1 MSLSIVYYANIVF
14 IFYSSFIS
22 AKFFTTCRYL
32 YNDRCLFNIL
42 HYYVSIFFVNLL
54 TTYKKTKQQHPERML
69 LLFVYSIISL
79 IITEDLLFCYR
90 TDTATSST
98 CNIHKRSYVIFLN
111 CKTSSSSSTISDT
124 IPINTFTT
132 DSEQITCAKGA

>member
-22 AKFFTTCRYL
+22 AIFFTTCRYL

-54 TTYKKTKQQHPERML
+54 TTYKKKQSSNIPKECYCFLFIVLFL
-69 LLFVYSIISL
+69 LLLQRIYYSATGRTQPPAARVISISGL
-79 IITEDLLFCYR
+79 
-90 TDTATSST
+90 TSSFS
-98 CNIHKRSYVIFLN
+98 IVKHLPVLVPLA
-111 CKTSSSSSTISDT
+111 
-124 IPINTFTT
+124 IPF
-132 DSEQITCAKGA
+132 Q

>member
-54 TTYKKTKQQHPERML
+54 TTYIKKQSSNIPKECYCFLFIVLFL
-69 LLFVYSIISL
+69 LLLQRIYYSATGRTQPPAARVISISGL
-79 IITEDLLFCYR
+79 
-90 TDTATSST
+90 TSSFS
-98 CNIHKRSYVIFLN
+98 IVKHLPVLVPLA
-111 CKTSSSSSTISDT
+111 
-124 IPINTFTT
+124 IPF
-132 DSEQITCAKGA
+132 Q

>member
-42 HYYVSIFFVNLL
+42 HYYISIFSVNLL
-54 TTYKKTKQQHPERML
+54 TTYKKQSSNIPKECYCFLYIVLFL
-69 LLFVYSIISL
+69 LLLQRIYYSATGRTQAPAARVISIRGL
-79 IITEDLLFCYR
+79 TSFSSITKHLPVLVPL
-90 TDTATSST
+90 A
-98 CNIHKRSYVIFLN
+98 
-111 CKTSSSSSTISDT
+111 
-124 IPINTFTT
+124 IPF
-132 DSEQITCAKGA
+132 Q